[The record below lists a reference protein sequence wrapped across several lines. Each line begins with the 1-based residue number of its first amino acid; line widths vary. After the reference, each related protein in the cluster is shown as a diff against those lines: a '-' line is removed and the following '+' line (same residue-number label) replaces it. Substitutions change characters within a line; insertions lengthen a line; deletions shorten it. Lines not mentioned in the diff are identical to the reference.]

1 MFFSFGRWKWRISPS
16 SLWPWPVGTFV
27 YSHYFTS
34 FQCIQCSSEETSR
47 VKNLNTDHTSGHR
60 LFRSCRGNG
69 QTVRFSPP
77 IFLKKVA
84 LTLAGNTP
92 SEIRRMWNG
101 KLKPRLQAPRACKSL
116 QIVSAKVFAWCH
128 IVKKLPTRGKGGTG
142 SFAPLARYQALKE
155 PQNTWSKQAI

>member
-1 MFFSFGRWKWRISPS
+1 MFFSFGRWKWRISPRFDLGLLALS
-16 SLWPWPVGTFV
+16 FTHIISLLFNVFNAQVKRQVEWK
-27 YSHYFTS
+27 TS
-34 FQCIQCSSEETSR
+34 TQTTPLATDCSGLVEEMGR
-47 VKNLNTDHTSGHR
+47 QYVFHR
-60 LFRSCRGNG
+60 QF
-69 QTVRFSPP
+69 
-77 IFLKKVA
+77 FLKKVA

-128 IVKKLPTRGKGGTG
+128 IVKKLPTRAKGGTG